1 MTPNG
6 GIALC
11 PLTTTWSEY
20 PLASRALLLAIEGY
34 APAPIAPLPSGI
46 WQLWQTLAYSSSP
59 LCSANLKPPLSV
71 GSDEMCVAFCA
82 SAAGET
88 SDSNEKIRSEE
99 RRV

>member
-20 PLASRALLLAIEGY
+20 LLASRALLLAIEGY
-34 APAPIAPLPSGI
+34 SAAPIASLPSGTG
-46 WQLWQTLAYSSSP
+46 QPGQTWAYSSSP

-88 SDSNEKIRSEE
+88 SDGNAKTSAARD
-99 RRV
+99 